1 MSVSELTKEF
11 PADEKFV
18 FDRSDSTILA
28 FDLCES
34 GGSMEEDEVSC
45 SVQSLVL
52 TQGSA
57 KPPPWAKFSYPFRV
71 TNADTRTENG
81 ARHRSRIS
89 G

>member
-1 MSVSELTKEF
+1 MICVKHFRDLEVYQRAMEIVMSVSELTKEF

-34 GGSMEEDEVSC
+34 GGSMEEEEVSC

-52 TQGSA
+52 NLLPLQG
-57 KPPPWAKFSYPFRV
+57 K
-71 TNADTRTENG
+71 
-81 ARHRSRIS
+81 SRKNT
-89 G
+89 